1 MAFTY
6 TIVSEF
12 LTKEECEII
21 LNFSLKELEL
31 VPSEIFTNED
41 EDGGVYTDTR
51 KSNQVFYP
59 YYQKFP
65 FLLEK
70 MSKLLNQHIFVKG
83 FDLDYENSQFQFTE
97 YHPGGHFDWHMDV
110 SGKKITDYDRYCS
123 LVIQLNDGYRD
134 GDLQIKDE
142 KKETLTVEKGTGN
155 LILFLSNTSH
165 RVVPVK
171 SGIRYTLVNWVKLK
185 QKKDY
190 KKTLL

>member
-6 TIVSEF
+6 TMVSEF
-12 LTKEECEII
+12 LTKEECDLI

-31 VPSEIFTNED
+31 VPSEILTD
-41 EDGGVYTDTR
+41 YTDGDINTNIR

-59 YYQKFP
+59 YYEKFP

-70 MSKLLNQHIFVKG
+70 MSKLLNEYIFVKG
-83 FDLDYENSQFQFTE
+83 FDLDFEESQFQFTE
-97 YHPGGHFDWHMDV
+97 YHPGGHFGWHRDV
-110 SGKKITDYDRYCS
+110 SGQKITDYDRYCS
-123 LVIQLNDGYRD
+123 LVIQLNDGYD
-134 GDLQIKDE
+134 EGDLQIKDE
-142 KKETLTVEKGTGN
+142 QNETLTVEKGTGN
-155 LILFLSNTSH
+155 LILFLSNIEH

-190 KKTLL
+190 KKTLI

>member
-6 TIVSEF
+6 TMVSEF
-12 LTKEECEII
+12 LTKEECDLI

-31 VPSEIFTNED
+31 VPSEILTD
-41 EDGGVYTDTR
+41 YTDGDINTNIR

-59 YYQKFP
+59 YYEKFP

-70 MSKLLNQHIFVKG
+70 MSKLLNEYIFVKG
-83 FDLDYENSQFQFTE
+83 FDLDFEESQFQFTE
-97 YHPGGHFDWHMDV
+97 YHPGGHFGWHRDV
-110 SGKKITDYDRYCS
+110 SGQKITDYDRYCS
-123 LVIQLNDGYRD
+123 LVIQLNDGYGE

-142 KKETLTVEKGTGN
+142 QNETLTVEKGTGN
-155 LILFLSNTSH
+155 LILFLSNIEH

-190 KKTLL
+190 KKTLI

>member
-6 TIVSEF
+6 TIASEF
-12 LTKEECEII
+12 LTKEECDTI
-21 LNFSLKELEL
+21 LKFSLKELEL
-31 VPSEIFTNED
+31 ETSGIFTSDD
-41 EDGGVYTDTR
+41 EEGCIDIKRR

-59 YYQKFP
+59 YYEKFP

-83 FDLDYENSQFQFTE
+83 FDLDFAKSQFQFTE
-97 YHPGGHFDWHMDV
+97 YHPGGHFVWHKDV

-123 LVIQLNDGYRD
+123 LVIQLNNEYED

-142 KKETLTVEKGTGN
+142 KNETLTIEKGTGN
-155 LILFLSNTSH
+155 LILFLSNIEH

-185 QKKDY
+185 QIKDY

>member
-6 TIVSEF
+6 TIVSKF
-12 LTKEECEII
+12 LTKEECDII

-31 VPSEIFTNED
+31 VPSEIINN
-41 EDGGVYTDTR
+41 YTDGNIDTGIR

-59 YYQKFP
+59 YYKQFP

-70 MSKLLNQHIFVKG
+70 MSKLLNQYIFVKG
-83 FDLDYENSQFQFTE
+83 FDLDYEDSQFQFTE
-97 YHPGGHFDWHMDV
+97 YNPGDHFGWHKDV
-110 SGKKITDYDRYCS
+110 VGNKITDYDRYCS
-123 LVIQLNDGYRD
+123 LVIQLNDGYED
-134 GDLQIKDE
+134 GDLQIKDNQ
-142 KKETLTVEKGTGN
+142 KKPLTVEKGIGN
-155 LILFLSNTSH
+155 LILFLSNIEH

-185 QKKDY
+185 QNKEY

>member
-6 TIVSEF
+6 TMVSGF
-12 LTKEECEII
+12 LTKEECDLI

-31 VPSEIFTNED
+31 VPSEILTD
-41 EDGGVYTDTR
+41 YTDGDVNTNIR

-59 YYQKFP
+59 YYRKFP
-65 FLLEK
+65 FLLKK
-70 MSKLLNQHIFVKG
+70 MSELLNQYIFVKG
-83 FDLDYENSQFQFTE
+83 FDLDFEESQFQFTE
-97 YHPGGHFDWHMDV
+97 YHPGGHFGWHRDV

-123 LVIQLNDGYRD
+123 LVIQLNDGYEE

-142 KKETLTVEKGTGN
+142 QNETLTVEKGTGN
-155 LILFLSNTSH
+155 LILFLSNIEH

-190 KKTLL
+190 KKTLI

>member
-6 TIVSEF
+6 TMVSEF
-12 LTKEECEII
+12 LTKEECDLI

-31 VPSEIFTNED
+31 VPSEILTD
-41 EDGGVYTDTR
+41 YTDGNVNTDIR

-59 YYQKFP
+59 YYKKFP

-70 MSKLLNQHIFVKG
+70 MSKLLNQYIFVKG
-83 FDLDYENSQFQFTE
+83 FDLDFEESQFQFTE
-97 YHPGGHFDWHMDV
+97 YHPGGHFGWHRDV

-123 LVIQLNDGYRD
+123 LVIQLNDGYGE

-142 KKETLTVEKGTGN
+142 QNETLTVEKGTGN
-155 LILFLSNTSH
+155 LILFLSNIEH

-190 KKTLL
+190 KKTLI